1 MEDIKMALF
10 KKKTAKKKVAKKK
23 NQVKEFVDGKEVAPE
38 KIPDLEIPVP
48 TPNEDSVQEEK
59 QQTPEEVFAEGRSVG
74 FQEGLIY
81 AINLT
86 QDHLQQHQEELKKK
100 IAEKEVQP

>member
-1 MEDIKMALF
+1 MALF

-48 TPNEDSVQEEK
+48 TPDEDSSQTTVQEEK